1 MTVSQRLLRISLLL
15 IFPLAALSAPA
26 MADSLTISYTS
37 SQNQTALVGATGF
50 TVVTF
55 FGSITNNTGA
65 SIAFNTVGSGPVTPD
80 PYVAGFVGAFPFT
93 FPPFTLG
100 PGANTG
106 NVALATVT
114 LNPFDPSLTYPS
126 TRLIKVEAVIPSGV
140 LGGTILGENDAM
152 IQVVSSVP
160 EPPTVLLFA
169 SSLLGLVILSRKSR
183 IARPGNLA

>member
-1 MTVSQRLLRISLLL
+1 MILSQRLLPISLLL
-15 IFPLAALSAPA
+15 IFLAALSAPA
-26 MADSLTISYTS
+26 MADSLTISYDG
-37 SQNQTALVGATGF
+37 SQNQTALVGTAGF
-50 TVVTF
+50 TIVTF
-55 FGSITNNTGA
+55 FGSITNN
-65 SIAFNTVGSGPVTPD
+65 SIAPITFDTVGSGPVTPD

-140 LGGTILGENDAM
+140 LAGTILGENDAM